1 MQHRHRPYLL
11 NSVLSALLVSGAAS
25 AGAQT
30 AAAPPAVSAKPGTTG
45 LTGTAGTAA
54 VKSADK
60 PTDPAL
66 GRPDRAIERVR
77 TEDAGSRIDELR
89 VGGETQSIT
98 VQPAA
103 NMPAYEV
110 RPMDASRAGSGSAAN
125 TGNTG
130 SRFWNILKF

>member
-1 MQHRHRPYLL
+1 MQHRHRPHLL
-11 NSVLSALLVSGAAS
+11 TFLLAALLVFGTAS

-30 AAAPPAVSAKPGTTG
+30 VAVPPTAGANPGTP
-45 LTGTAGTAA
+45 AG
-54 VKSADK
+54 KSADK
-60 PTDPAL
+60 PA
-66 GRPDRAIERVR
+66 GRPDRAIERIR

-103 NMPAYEV
+103 NVPAYEV
-110 RPMDASRAGSGSAAN
+110 RPMDASRAGSGSAAD
-125 TGNTG
+125 TGSTG

>member
-11 NSVLSALLVSGAAS
+11 TFLLAALLVFGAAS

-30 AAAPPAVSAKPGTTG
+30 AAVPPVASANPGTP
-45 LTGTAGTAA
+45 AG
-54 VKSADK
+54 KPADK
-60 PTDPAL
+60 PT
-66 GRPDRAIERVR
+66 GRPDRAIERIR

-103 NMPAYEV
+103 NVPAYEV
-110 RPMDASRAGSGSAAN
+110 RPMDASRAGSGSAAD
-125 TGNTG
+125 TGSTG

>member
-11 NSVLSALLVSGAAS
+11 TFLLAALLVFGAAS

-30 AAAPPAVSAKPGTTG
+30 AAAPPAVSANP
-45 LTGTAGTAA
+45 GTAA

-60 PTDPAL
+60 PADKPT
-66 GRPDRAIERVR
+66 GRPDRTIERIR

-98 VQPAA
+98 VQPAGNA
-103 NMPAYEV
+103 PAYEV
-110 RPMDASRAGSGSAAN
+110 RPMDASRAGSGSAADK
-125 TGNTG
+125 GSTG

>member
-1 MQHRHRPYLL
+1 MQHRDRPYLL
-11 NSVLSALLVSGAAS
+11 TFLLTFLPTTLLVLGAAS

-30 AAAPPAVSAKPGTTG
+30 PAVPPAASAKPG
-45 LTGTAGTAA
+45 AAA

-60 PTDPAL
+60 STDQAS

-103 NMPAYEV
+103 NVPAYEV
-110 RPMDASRAGSGSAAN
+110 RPMDASRAGSGPAAN

>member
-11 NSVLSALLVSGAAS
+11 TFLLAALLVFGAAS

-30 AAAPPAVSAKPGTTG
+30 AAAPPTANANPGTP
-45 LTGTAGTAA
+45 AG
-54 VKSADK
+54 KPADK
-60 PTDPAL
+60 PT
-66 GRPDRAIERVR
+66 GRPDRAIERIR

-98 VQPAA
+98 VQPAGNA
-103 NMPAYEV
+103 PAYEV
-110 RPMDASRAGSGSAAN
+110 RPMDASRAGGGSAADS
-125 TGNTG
+125 GSTG